1 MANKPTPPVTIPSTK
16 RAMRAKIIELSGHV
30 QSLELLVG
38 KLRWQLGTLKR
49 LQFGS
54 SSEHLAREIAQLE
67 LTLVS
72 LEGKRTGEDDPSAEK
87 DCDSDPDGPPVI
99 VTRHPGRK
107 PIPEHLPRE
116 EVRHLFGL
124 HEQDCTCRACG
135 GSLRIIG
142 QESTEQLEWV
152 PGHLKVLRHIRPKFS
167 CTDCQTI
174 TMPPGV
180 SRPIDRGL
188 PGPALLAHV
197 LVSKFCDH
205 QPLYRQSQIFD
216 RQGIEIERS
225 TLTGWVGASDRL
237 LRPLVKHVAEHV
249 LRANKLHADD
259 TPVKVLAP
267 GTGKTKTGRLWGY
280 VRDDRRSANA
290 TPPAVWFCYSADR
303 KGIRP
308 EQHLAGFKGVLQAD
322 GYGGFDP
329 LYRRGDVAEAAC
341 WAHARRKFFL
351 LYQLQASPIAK
362 EALDRIGEL
371 YGIEREIAGLPAEAR
386 RQVRKARAGP
396 KLEAFHQWLLTTLNR
411 VSQASALAGAI
422 RYSLKRWRAL
432 TRFVDNGIIDLDN
445 NPVERELRA
454 VAMGRKNFMFFG
466 SDAGGERAATMYSLI
481 GTCKLNGIDPEAY
494 LRYVLAHIN
503 DHKINRLQELLP
515 WNVAPLLANQAKKAA

>member
-1 MANKPTPPVTIPSTK
+1 MANKPTPPTTIPTTK
-16 RAMRAKIIELSGHV
+16 RAMRARIIELSGHV
-30 QSLELLVG
+30 HSLERLVG
-38 KLRWQLGTLKR
+38 KLRLQLGTLKR

-67 LTLVS
+67 LTLES
-72 LEGKRTGEDDPSAEK
+72 LEGQRPEADDRAAEK
-87 DCDSDPDGPPVI
+87 DADAEPDGPI
-99 VTRHPGRK
+99 VVPQRHPGRK
-107 PIPEHLPRE
+107 PLPDHLPRE
-116 EVRHLFGL
+116 DVRYLLGL
-124 HEQDCTCRACG
+124 HEQDCTCQACG
-135 GSLRIIG
+135 GSLRIVG

-174 TMPPGV
+174 TMPAGV

-205 QPLYRQSQIFD
+205 QPLYRQSQMFD

-225 TLTGWVGASDRL
+225 TLTGWVAGSDRL
-237 LRPLVKHVAEHV
+237 LRPLVKHLADHV
-249 LRANKLHADD
+249 LQANKLHADD

-267 GTGKTKTGRLWGY
+267 GTGKTKIGRLWGY
-280 VRDDRRSANA
+280 VRDERRSAGT

-308 EQHLAGFKGVLQAD
+308 EQHLTKFKGVLQAD
-322 GYGGFDP
+322 GYTGFDP
-329 LYRRGDVAEAAC
+329 LYSRGDVFEAAC
-341 WAHARRKFFL
+341 WAHARRKFFVL
-351 LYQLQASPIAK
+351 HQLQGSPIAK

-371 YGIEREIAGLPAEAR
+371 YGIERQISGLPAEAR
-386 RQVRKARAGP
+386 RQVRQARAGP
-396 KLEAFHQWLLTTLNR
+396 KLDAFHQWLLTTLNR
-411 VSQASALAGAI
+411 VSQTSALAGAI

-432 TRFVDNGIIDLDN
+432 TRFVENGIIDMDN
-445 NPVERELRA
+445 NAVERELRA

-494 LRYVLAHIN
+494 LRHVLARIN
-503 DHKINRLQELLP
+503 DHKINALHKLLP
-515 WNVAPLLANQAKKAA
+515 WNVAPLLANAEDKAA